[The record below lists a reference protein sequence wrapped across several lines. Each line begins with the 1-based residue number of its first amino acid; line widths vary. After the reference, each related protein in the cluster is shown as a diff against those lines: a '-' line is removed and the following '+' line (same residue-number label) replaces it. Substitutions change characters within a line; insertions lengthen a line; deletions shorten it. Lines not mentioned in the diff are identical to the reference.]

1 VILFCDTSAL
11 IKLYVQE
18 EWSSAMRG
26 AVNEASVVAV
36 CRVAWTEAMSALARR
51 GREFPEE
58 LPLLERVRDH
68 FRKDWESYAKVEVSQ
83 ALVEQAGEFAEIF
96 ALRAY
101 DSIQLTAANV
111 LQTEMPGNV
120 SFTCFDQRP
129 QKAAQVLGLLP
140 LDLDRLNQ
148 ISS

>member
-1 VILFCDTSAL
+1 MILFCDTSAL

-26 AVNEASVVAV
+26 AAGEASVVAV
-36 CRVAWTEAMSALARR
+36 CRIAWTEAVSALARR
-51 GREFPEE
+51 GREFAEE

-68 FRKDWESYAKVEVSQ
+68 FRTDWESYAKVEVSQ

-101 DSIQLTAANV
+101 DSI
-111 LQTEMPGNV
+111 
-120 SFTCFDQRP
+120 
-129 QKAAQVLGLLP
+129 
-140 LDLDRLNQ
+140 
-148 ISS
+148 

>member
-1 VILFCDTSAL
+1 MILFCDTSAP
-11 IKLYVQE
+11 INIYVLGE
-18 EWSSAMRG
+18 SISAVRG
-26 AVNEASVVAV
+26 AINEASVVAV
-36 CRVAWTEAMSALARR
+36 CRVAWTEAMSALAHR

-58 LPLLERVRDH
+58 LPLLERVQDH

-96 ALRAY
+96 VLRAY
-101 DSIQLTAANV
+101 DSIQLAAANA
-111 LQTEMPGNV
+111 LQTEMPRNV
-120 SFTCFDQRP
+120 SFACFDQRL
-129 QKAAQVLGLLP
+129 QKVAQVLGLLP